1 MTKMNLY
8 QKCVAKWGAT
18 KQIRQAMGECGE
30 FIADA
35 HNYTRNKVT
44 LKKMMGEAV
53 DVHIMMMQIRELDPK
68 LFDRLKQETF
78 ERIEEKV
85 SA

>member
-1 MTKMNLY
+1 M
-8 QKCVAKWGAT
+8 
-18 KQIRQAMGECGE
+18 
-30 FIADA
+30 
-35 HNYTRNKVT
+35 T